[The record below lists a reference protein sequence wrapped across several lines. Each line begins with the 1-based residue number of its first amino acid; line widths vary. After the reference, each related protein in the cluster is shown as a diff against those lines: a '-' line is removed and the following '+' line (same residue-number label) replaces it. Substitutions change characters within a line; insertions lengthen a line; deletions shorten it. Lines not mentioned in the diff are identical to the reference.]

1 MLLTQKFNSAKD
13 IDAEFIP
20 TLESLLSDC
29 VPSFDWLLDHETNS
43 PENIHFHYY
52 LFFGERTNAP
62 IGFAQVAIKKD
73 QKKSTSFLAK
83 FIPKDQK
90 SAKAKWI
97 VPGSFQEAVVF
108 DPKYRKAGLSKASKI
123 FKEFEQ
129 RDDIEEQTLRFGQA
143 YSELSE
149 TFSGQLTKQAE
160 RIVPDTLVKNQRDY
174 KEYLNSLLET
184 TRLSIMQQW
193 KEIHKKSFNFNEYED
208 FKEVFAYKEN
218 GAKLYKELKQNKNI
232 KKYLK
237 LNCAYY
243 TLEKEKTL
251 LGIVFLIKGY
261 GHHYFYD
268 YYSLSN
274 DFNESVLHQMAIMNF
289 YEEENSNRLHLL
301 FQPKDYEYFTQVGFT
316 FRKQIELTY
325 SNN

>member
-62 IGFAQVAIKKD
+62 IGFAQVAIKKES
-73 QKKSTSFLAK
+73 KKSSSFLAK
-83 FIPKDQK
+83 FVSKDK
-90 SAKAKWI
+90 RHAKAKWI
-97 VPGSFQEAVVF
+97 VPGSFQEAIVF
-108 DPKYRKAGLSKASKI
+108 DPKYRKAGLDKASKI

-129 RDDIEEQTLRFGQA
+129 REDIEEQTLRFGQA
-143 YSELSE
+143 YTDLSQ
-149 TFSGQLTKQAE
+149 TFTGQLTKQSE
-160 RIVPDTLVKNQRDY
+160 RIVPDTLVKNQGDY
-174 KEYLNSLLET
+174 QGYLNSLTEE
-184 TRLSIMQQW
+184 TRLKTMQQW
-193 KEIHKKSFNFNEYED
+193 KELHKKSFSFNEYDD
-208 FKEVFAYKEN
+208 FKEIFAYKEN
-218 GAKLYKELKQNKNI
+218 GAKLYKQLKQSQTI

-237 LNCAYY
+237 LNCTYF
-243 TLEKEKTL
+243 TLEKDKTL

-268 YYSLSN
+268 YHTLS
-274 DFNESVLHQMAIMNF
+274 DAYEESALHQMAIMNF
-289 YEEENSNRLHLL
+289 YEEEFSNRLHLL
-301 FQPKDYEYFTQVGFT
+301 FQPKDSHYFTQVGFT

-325 SNN
+325 TNN